1 MREKKTFKAHR
12 GKIVRF
18 IAVLLSVALMSSFCG
33 CGMFAS
39 LDLTE
44 EESGL
49 IAEYAAG
56 LLKKYNKNGSRLM
69 NPDYLTEPEQE
80 QESPEEVP
88 EETPEE
94 ETPAEEQDPANVPD
108 GMTFDDLSA
117 QEGEDEMGVEDMSGE
132 DVVFSAGSI
141 ADCLGLNGISVTYL
155 DYDVCDVYPDHPDDS
170 WLISMSA
177 REGKKLIVVRF
188 DLTNDSDETQNCD
201 ILNAGKQYR
210 LIVNKEKRINE
221 TVTVLMD
228 SFSQFSASLE
238 PGKSEKA
245 VLIFELDSALCE
257 NVNSLDLVIR
267 DSMGTETFQLF

>member
-1 MREKKTFKAHR
+1 MREKQTFKAHKE
-12 GKIVRF
+12 KIVRF
-18 IAVLLSVALMSSFCG
+18 FAVLLSAALMSSFCG

-56 LLKKYNKNGSRLM
+56 LLKKYNRNGSRLM
-69 NPDYLTEPEQE
+69 NPDYLKENEQPT
-80 QESPEEVP
+80 ESPEEVP
-88 EETPEE
+88 EEVPEE
-94 ETPAEEQDPANVPD
+94 ETPESEQDPANVPE

-117 QEGEDEMGVEDMSGE
+117 QEGEDEMGVEDLSGE
-132 DVVFSAGSI
+132 DVVLSAGSI
-141 ADCLGLNGISVTYL
+141 ADCLGLDGVNVTYL
-155 DYDVCDVYPDHPDDS
+155 NYDVCDAYPDQPDDS

-177 REGKKLIVVRF
+177 REGKKLIVTRF
-188 DLTNDSDETQNCD
+188 ELKNDSDEQRSCD

-228 SFSQFSASLE
+228 SFSQFNTTLD
-238 PGKSEKA
+238 PGKSEEA

-257 NVNSLDLVIR
+257 NIHSLDLVIR